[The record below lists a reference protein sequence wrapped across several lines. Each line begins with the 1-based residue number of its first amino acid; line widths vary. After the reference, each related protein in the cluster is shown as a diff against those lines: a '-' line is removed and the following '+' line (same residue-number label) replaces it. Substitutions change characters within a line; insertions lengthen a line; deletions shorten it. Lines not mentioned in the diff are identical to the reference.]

1 MYDAMETGCW
11 VAGCLY
17 LHLCPCAKDA
27 PADDFPSR
35 PASVASDDGDVS
47 LLADL
52 TGAAEHNE
60 GSATDL
66 APLSEVSALT
76 ISEQT

>member
-47 LLADL
+47 LLA
-52 TGAAEHNE
+52 EHNE